1 MKVKSVKT
9 ENNTFKKEGNKKI
22 ANSLICNLIDD
33 KIDIMNK
40 QRDYM
45 NVKVIDESI
54 KENDQSHQN
63 VDNITD
69 QSA

>member
-1 MKVKSVKT
+1 MKVKYVKT
-9 ENNTFKKEGNKKI
+9 ENNTLKKKGNKTI

-45 NVKVIDESI
+45 NVKVIDENI
-54 KENDQSHQN
+54 KEND
-63 VDNITD
+63 
-69 QSA
+69 